1 MRAAGSGRTSGETSP
16 TDVESPMCTTE
27 VHDVRALA
35 AAAAVVVGA
44 TLGTPAVD
52 AVGAG
57 AGIAVVVAATESAE
71 DERDPSTHAA
81 ITASTTTSTAGM
93 ANARGSVTGAGR
105 YRRAP
110 GAAERS
116 GRWDLR

>member
-1 MRAAGSGRTSGETSP
+1 MRVAGSGRWSGDMSP

-35 AAAAVVVGA
+35 AAAVVVGA
-44 TLGTPAVD
+44 ALGPTALD

-57 AGIAVVVAATESAE
+57 AETAVVAATESAE

-105 YRRAP
+105 YRR
-110 GAAERS
+110 GATETERS

>member
-1 MRAAGSGRTSGETSP
+1 MRVAGSGRTSGETSP
-16 TDVESPMCTTE
+16 TDVESPMCTRA

-35 AAAAVVVGA
+35 AAGVLGA
-44 TLGTPAVD
+44 TLGTTALD

-57 AGIAVVVAATESAE
+57 AGTAVVAATESAE

-105 YRRAP
+105 YRR
-110 GAAERS
+110 GATEAERS

>member
-27 VHDVRALA
+27 VHDVRSL

-44 TLGTPAVD
+44 TLGTVD

-57 AGIAVVVAATESAE
+57 AGTAVVAATESAE

-105 YRRAP
+105 YRRGAT
-110 GAAERS
+110 AAERS